1 MNNGP
6 FAGRDANINVFVGG
20 DFNVTGSAAE
30 AEGRVVTLG
39 NFSQNKAAGGSA
51 VYNVGI
57 AGVGSRVPPPD
68 GSDFLAAGGN
78 VTVAQ
83 GQRLIAEGGV
93 VRHAGTVSGTV
104 EGTVVQDPQAVAA
117 YTPLRGQLQAASEC
131 YAGIGAPRP
140 ATGTAVNQSFQTL
153 FTGDGT
159 SALQVFNVDF
169 DLTTSGGAQQ
179 GIAFQN
185 IPANAT
191 VLVNLTGA
199 ARTVSTFSGG
209 LDDND
214 PLNQLRERLLWNVP
228 TAGSVTFT
236 GTGQF
241 QGSILVGNPASTTT
255 VNMPGLN
262 GRFFSTGTLNHTSG
276 GSGGTGTEIHAY
288 PFNGDLP
295 ECGTP
300 TPTAST
306 SVTKVDSDTAQ
317 PLAGAVFQL
326 WRESNGVAGLQTD
339 GADPDTK
346 VGAPCTTP
354 ANGQCSVTGL
364 PLDTYY
370 WQETAA
376 PPGYDLP
383 AQPVTQ
389 VDLTTDGQNAAV
401 TVRDTRT
408 TVMATASTSVTK
420 TDAATNAPLAG
431 AVFQLWHETNG
442 VTGLQTTG
450 ANPDTAVGP
459 PCTTPANGQ
468 CSATGLALGTYY
480 WQETAAPPGYD
491 LPAQNV
497 STVVLG
503 TDGQNEAVTVQDAR
517 TAAPTAATSVTKV
530 DSETNAPL
538 AGAVFQLWHETN
550 GVTGLQTTGA
560 NPDTEVG
567 SPCTTPAN
575 GRCSATDLPLGTYYW
590 QEVSA
595 PDGYDLPDLNV
606 STVLLSADG
615 QNEAV
620 TVQDTRT
627 AAPTGSTT
635 VTKVDATTD
644 APLAGAVFQLW
655 RETNGVSGLQTG
667 GANPDTEV
675 GSPCTTP
682 ADGRCEAGGLPLGTY
697 YWQETAAPPGY
708 DLPAQPVSTVVL
720 NADGQHVPVTV
731 QDTRSPVPLGS
742 TTVTKVDAT
751 SNAPLEGAVFQ
762 LWHETNGVTGLQTT
776 GANPDTAIGSPCVTS
791 DTGVCTANNLPLGTY
806 YWQETSAPEG
816 YELPAQNVTTVV
828 LTTGGQNVP
837 VTVQDTRTPAGT
849 GSTTVT
855 KVDATTDAPLAGA
868 VFQLWHETNGV
879 PGLQT
884 TGANPDTA
892 VGAPCTTPATGQCSA
907 TGLPL
912 GTYYWQE
919 TSAPEGYELPA
930 QNVTTV
936 VLTTGGQNVP
946 VTVQDTRTPAG
957 TGSTGVTKLD
967 AGTGRPLAGAVFQLW
982 HETNG
987 VSGLQTTGAN
997 PDTAVGAPCTTPA
1010 TGVCRGTGLP
1020 LGTYYWQEVSAP
1032 DGFDLPAEPVT
1043 TVVIAAAGQNV
1054 PVVVKDARTP
1064 EEGPG
1069 ETKVIKVDAETGEPL
1084 AGAVFQLWRETNGHP
1099 GLQTL
1104 GANADTKVG
1113 EPCTTGDDG
1122 VCAAQD
1128 LPLGT
1133 YYWQEVSAPDGY
1145 ARPADPVTKV
1155 VLTKDCP
1162 CVEVTVKDTRL
1173 CPPKP
1178 RPPKPCPPE
1187 PCPPKGDHG
1196 PNKPWDRP
1204 RES

>member
-30 AEGRVVTLG
+30 AEGKVVTLG
-39 NFSQNKAAGGSA
+39 NFSQNKAAGVSA

-68 GSDFLAAGGN
+68 GSDFLTTGGN

-104 EGTVVQDPQAVAA
+104 EGTVVQDAQAVAA
-117 YTPLRGQLQAASEC
+117 YTPLRSQLQAASEC
-131 YAGIGAPRP
+131 YAGTGTPRP

-179 GIAFQN
+179 GIVFQN

-209 LDDND
+209 IDDTD

-262 GRFFSTGTLNHTSG
+262 GRFFSTGTLDHTSG

-295 ECGTP
+295 TCGTP
-300 TPTAST
+300 IPTAST
-306 SVTKVDSDTAQ
+306 SVTKVDAASNA

-326 WRESNGVAGLQTD
+326 WRESNGVPGLQ
-339 GADPDTK
+339 A
-346 VGAPCTTP
+346 
-354 ANGQCSVTGL
+354 
-364 PLDTYY
+364 
-370 WQETAA
+370 
-376 PPGYDLP
+376 
-383 AQPVTQ
+383 
-389 VDLTTDGQNAAV
+389 
-401 TVRDTRT
+401 
-408 TVMATASTSVTK
+408 
-420 TDAATNAPLAG
+420 
-431 AVFQLWHETNG
+431 
-442 VTGLQTTG
+442 TG
-450 ANPDTAVGP
+450 ANPDTAVGS
-459 PCTTPANGQ
+459 PCTTPVSGQ
-468 CSATGLALGTYY
+468 CSAAGLPLGTYY

-491 LPAQNV
+491 LPVQDV

-503 TDGQNEAVTVQDAR
+503 TDGQDV
-517 TAAPTAATSVTKV
+517 P
-530 DSETNAPL
+530 
-538 AGAVFQLWHETN
+538 
-550 GVTGLQTTGA
+550 
-560 NPDTEVG
+560 
-567 SPCTTPAN
+567 
-575 GRCSATDLPLGTYYW
+575 
-590 QEVSA
+590 
-595 PDGYDLPDLNV
+595 
-606 STVLLSADG
+606 
-615 QNEAV
+615 V
-620 TVQDTRT
+620 TVQDTKS
-627 AAPTGSTT
+627 PVPLGSTT
-635 VTKVDATTD
+635 VTKVDAASN

-655 RETNGVSGLQTG
+655 RESNGVPGLQTTG
-667 GANPDTEV
+667 ADPDTAVGDPCVTSDAGVCTTNNLPLGTYYWQETAAPPGYDLPVQDVSTVVLGTDGQDVPVTVQDTKSPVPLGSTTVTKVDAASNAPLAGAVFQLWRESNGVPGLQATGANPDTVV

-682 ADGRCEAGGLPLGTY
+682 VSGQCSAAGLPLGTY

-708 DLPAQPVSTVVL
+708 DLPAQRVATVVL
-720 NADGQHVPVTV
+720 GTDGQDVPVTV
-731 QDTRSPVPLGS
+731 RDS
-742 TTVTKVDAT
+742 
-751 SNAPLEGAVFQ
+751 
-762 LWHETNGVTGLQTT
+762 
-776 GANPDTAIGSPCVTS
+776 
-791 DTGVCTANNLPLGTY
+791 
-806 YWQETSAPEG
+806 
-816 YELPAQNVTTVV
+816 
-828 LTTGGQNVP
+828 
-837 VTVQDTRTPAGT
+837 RTP
-849 GSTTVT
+849 
-855 KVDATTDAPLAGA
+855 DA
-868 VFQLWHETNGV
+868 
-879 PGLQT
+879 
-884 TGANPDTA
+884 
-892 VGAPCTTPATGQCSA
+892 
-907 TGLPL
+907 
-912 GTYYWQE
+912 
-919 TSAPEGYELPA
+919 
-930 QNVTTV
+930 
-936 VLTTGGQNVP
+936 
-946 VTVQDTRTPAG
+946 

-982 HETNG
+982 RETNG
-987 VSGLQTTGAN
+987 VPGLQATGADA
-997 PDTAVGAPCTTPA
+997 DTAVGPPCTTPA
-1010 TGVCRGTGLP
+1010 TGGCRAAGLP

-1032 DGFDLPAEPVT
+1032 DGYDLPAEPVT
-1043 TVVIAAAGQNV
+1043 TAVIAAAGQNV

-1064 EEGPG
+1064 EKGSG
-1069 ETKVIKVDAETGEPL
+1069 ATKVTKVDAETGEPL

-1145 ARPADPVTKV
+1145 ALPADPVTEV

-1162 CVEVTVKDTRL
+1162 CVEVAVKDTRL

-1178 RPPKPCPPE
+1178 CPPK

>member
-20 DFNVTGSAAE
+20 DFNVSGSAAE

-39 NFSQNKAAGGSA
+39 NFSQNKAAGVSA

-68 GSDFLAAGGN
+68 GSDFLTTGGN

-104 EGTVVQDPQAVAA
+104 EGTVVQDAQAVAA
-117 YTPLRGQLQAASEC
+117 YTPLRSQLQAASEC
-131 YAGIGAPRP
+131 YAGIGTPRP

-179 GIAFQN
+179 GIVFQN

-209 LDDND
+209 IDDTD

-262 GRFFSTGTLNHTSG
+262 GRFFSTGTLDHTSG

-295 ECGTP
+295 TCGTP

-326 WRESNGVAGLQTD
+326 WRESNGVPGLQ
-339 GADPDTK
+339 A
-346 VGAPCTTP
+346 
-354 ANGQCSVTGL
+354 
-364 PLDTYY
+364 
-370 WQETAA
+370 
-376 PPGYDLP
+376 
-383 AQPVTQ
+383 
-389 VDLTTDGQNAAV
+389 
-401 TVRDTRT
+401 
-408 TVMATASTSVTK
+408 
-420 TDAATNAPLAG
+420 
-431 AVFQLWHETNG
+431 
-442 VTGLQTTG
+442 TG
-450 ANPDTAVGP
+450 ANPDTV
-459 PCTTPANGQ
+459 
-468 CSATGLALGTYY
+468 
-480 WQETAAPPGYD
+480 
-491 LPAQNV
+491 
-497 STVVLG
+497 
-503 TDGQNEAVTVQDAR
+503 
-517 TAAPTAATSVTKV
+517 
-530 DSETNAPL
+530 
-538 AGAVFQLWHETN
+538 
-550 GVTGLQTTGA
+550 
-560 NPDTEVG
+560 VG
-567 SPCTTPAN
+567 SPCTTPVS
-575 GRCSATDLPLGTYYW
+575 GQCSA
-590 QEVSA
+590 A
-595 PDGYDLPDLNV
+595 
-606 STVLLSADG
+606 
-615 QNEAV
+615 
-620 TVQDTRT
+620 
-627 AAPTGSTT
+627 
-635 VTKVDATTD
+635 
-644 APLAGAVFQLW
+644 
-655 RETNGVSGLQTG
+655 
-667 GANPDTEV
+667 
-675 GSPCTTP
+675 
-682 ADGRCEAGGLPLGTY
+682 GLPLGTY

-708 DLPAQPVSTVVL
+708 DLPAQRVATVVL
-720 NADGQHVPVTV
+720 GTDGQNVPVTV
-731 QDTRSPVPLGS
+731 QDTKSPVPLGS
-742 TTVTKVDAT
+742 TTVTKVD
-751 SNAPLEGAVFQ
+751 S
-762 LWHETNGVTGLQTT
+762 ETN
-776 GANPDTAIGSPCVTS
+776 
-791 DTGVCTANNLPLGTY
+791 
-806 YWQETSAPEG
+806 
-816 YELPAQNVTTVV
+816 
-828 LTTGGQNVP
+828 
-837 VTVQDTRTPAGT
+837 
-849 GSTTVT
+849 
-855 KVDATTDAPLAGA
+855 APLAGA
-868 VFQLWHETNGV
+868 VFQLWRESNGV
-879 PGLQT
+879 PGLQA
-884 TGANPDTA
+884 TGANPDTV
-892 VGAPCTTPATGQCSA
+892 VGSPCTTPVSGQCSA
-907 TGLPL
+907 AGLPL

-919 TSAPEGYELPA
+919 TAAPPGYDLPA
-930 QNVTTV
+930 QRVATV
-936 VLTTGGQNVP
+936 VLGTDGQNVP
-946 VTVQDTRTPAG
+946 VTVRDSRTPDA

-982 HETNG
+982 RESNG
-987 VSGLQTTGAN
+987 VPGLQTTGAGA
-997 PDTAVGAPCTTPA
+997 DTAVGPPCTTPA
-1010 TGVCRGTGLP
+1010 TGVCRAAGLP

-1043 TVVIAAAGQNV
+1043 TVVIAAAGQNA

-1064 EEGPG
+1064 EKGSG
-1069 ETKVIKVDAETGEPL
+1069 ATKVTKVDAETGEPL

-1145 ARPADPVTKV
+1145 ALPADPVTEV
-1155 VLTKDCP
+1155 VLTKDRP
-1162 CVEVTVKDTRL
+1162 CVEVAVKDTRL

-1178 RPPKPCPPE
+1178 CPPK